1 MSEHPLPA
9 SVATTLE
16 QGLASM
22 GLDAALAPPL
32 LRYLALLHRWNGTYN
47 LTAIR
52 DPQEMVT
59 RHLLDSLA
67 MQPFVADGSLADLGT
82 GPGLPGIPLAIAC
95 PGLQVTLVESN
106 GKKARF
112 MREAVR
118 QLGLDNARVAE
129 SRAEALDEP
138 GRYDQLTARAMD
150 TLAGIVRV
158 GGHLLRPGGVLLA
171 MKGVYPHEEIAD
183 LPAGLAGARGD
194 PAERARPGLRTP
206 PGYRYRP
213 LIPGASPLWNNGLAI
228 HDFRKGPVVRIMTG
242 PSTRRRGTPAWPASS
257 PSPTRR
263 VASARPRPP
272 STWPLPWPT
281 HPSACCWSTW
291 IRRATRPWA
300 VAWTNA
306 SWPPPP
312 VTCCWA
318 RTVPPT
324 CACRPP
330 RGTTCCPATST

>member
-9 SVATTLE
+9 SVTATLE

-67 MQPFVADGSLADLGT
+67 LQPFVADGSLADLGT

-118 QLGLDNARVAE
+118 QLGLGSEIGISTTRLHAYGPMGL
-129 SRAEALDEP
+129 EAL
-138 GRYDQLTARAMD
+138 T
-150 TLAGIVRV
+150 V
-158 GGHLLRPGGVLLA
+158 
-171 MKGVYPHEEIAD
+171 
-183 LPAGLAGARGD
+183 
-194 PAERARPGLRTP
+194 ER
-206 PGYRYRP
+206 
-213 LIPGASPLWNNGLAI
+213 
-228 HDFRKGPVVRIMTG
+228 FVVRG
-242 PSTRRRGTPAWPASS
+242 EGQTRK
-257 PSPTRR
+257 
-263 VASARPRPP
+263 
-272 STWPLPWPT
+272 
-281 HPSACCWSTW
+281 
-291 IRRATRPWA
+291 
-300 VAWTNA
+300 
-306 SWPPPP
+306 
-312 VTCCWA
+312 
-318 RTVPPT
+318 
-324 CACRPP
+324 
-330 RGTTCCPATST
+330 